1 MGKTEGIPPAVELLK
16 TELGKGGPSS
26 VADSV
31 FSKIVGPGH
40 AITCNRPFESDTI
53 PIVLLHEV
61 FSNFKQRC
69 KQAPSQGALAFMEEL
84 VPIACKWHG
93 SEESRQSEILS
104 VLGSHT
110 GFFPSRAICAGH
122 YLPYP
127 WKLTCLC
134 HASSHSGL
142 QGRAWRCSLSS
153 YLILCTLFDSSFG

>member
-110 GFFPSRAICAGH
+110 GFFLRGQFVPGTTFHTHGNSPVCVMPAVIRGCKDGRGDALSRTMH
-122 YLPYP
+122 
-127 WKLTCLC
+127 T
-134 HASSHSGL
+134 
-142 QGRAWRCSLSS
+142 
-153 YLILCTLFDSSFG
+153 F